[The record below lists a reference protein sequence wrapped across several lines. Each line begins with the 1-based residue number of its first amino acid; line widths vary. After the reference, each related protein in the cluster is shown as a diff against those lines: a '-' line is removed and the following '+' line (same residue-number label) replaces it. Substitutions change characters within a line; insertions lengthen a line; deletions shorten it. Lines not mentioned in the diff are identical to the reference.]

1 MWEFT
6 HFWREPHFSYV
17 SFIFLRAITVAATK
31 EEVLEVEE
39 AAETAEEAA
48 KEAAAEAVAAS

>member
-6 HFWREPHFSYV
+6 HFWREPHFLYV
-17 SFIFLRAITVAATK
+17 LFIFLRAIAVAATR
-31 EEVLEVEE
+31 EVVLEAEE

-48 KEAAAEAVAAS
+48 KEAAAEVVV